1 MGLIHRG
8 FLKEAGR
15 QKFCD
20 QMSSNSECSRNWQ
33 KLITKPLTTH
43 AASWIACCMCVSCWV
58 SSPSSGIDNYCLQLD
73 IQLHRHLV
81 FGKKLKWEGKKFMLW
96 NQPIWPYSRWL
107 QKVQPAIW
115 KFSFLFVN
123 FKHSLVFLT
132 QFYFNISSFYLKMSH
147 LKKGGIKIW

>member
-1 MGLIHRG
+1 MKSVKSPKVVWTG
-8 FLKEAGR
+8 FHYLPWLAQNFEGVGS
-15 QKFCD
+15 
-20 QMSSNSECSRNWQ
+20 MSSL
-33 KLITKPLTTH
+33 LILD
-43 AASWIACCMCVSCWV
+43 VYDYY
-58 SSPSSGIDNYCLQLD
+58 IDNYCLQLD

-96 NQPIWPYSRWL
+96 NQPTWPYSRWL
-107 QKVQPAIW
+107 LKVQPAIW